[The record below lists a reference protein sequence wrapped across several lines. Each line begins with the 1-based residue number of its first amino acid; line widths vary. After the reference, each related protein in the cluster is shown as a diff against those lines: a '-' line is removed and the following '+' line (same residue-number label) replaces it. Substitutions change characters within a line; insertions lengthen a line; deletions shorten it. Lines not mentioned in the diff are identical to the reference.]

1 MGQVGKQDMN
11 WIVGT
16 LRTENKVGW

>member
-1 MGQVGKQDMN
+1 MAQIENQDMH